1 MRDLGMEVIAF
12 EDVFCQM
19 HDLLKP
25 ATEGRILLSDF
36 LHRDRC
42 KLTGVLFSAM
52 FNLTKFQQFEARDPY
67 LVKQELNKSGTT
79 QWDRY
84 AQQEY
89 QRLASEE
96 EEASA
101 ATTSAQTVGQ
111 NGGGIGAGALAGD
124 HDDDF
129 MGRLLGGNGA

>member
-25 ATEGRILLSDF
+25 AAEGRLLLSDF
-36 LHRDRC
+36 LHKDRC
-42 KLTGVLFSAM
+42 KLTGVLFSAV

-101 ATTSAQTVGQ
+101 ATAQQPGG
-111 NGGGIGAGALAGD
+111 GGGIGAAALGD

-129 MGRLLGGNGA
+129 MGRLLGGSG